1 MAKKEFQAESK
12 KLMDMMINSI
22 YTNKEIFL
30 RELISNASDA
40 IDKLYYKSL
49 TDTSV
54 GMNKGD
60 FRILLTRDKDSRTL
74 TISDNG
80 IGMTREELEQN
91 LGTIAHSGS
100 LDFKKDNQDENIDI
114 IGQFGVGFYAAFMV
128 AKHVE
133 VVSRAAGSDEA
144 NRWESDGADGYTVAP
159 CEKAENGTKIVLTI
173 KDNTENENYDEFL
186 EPYRIQGLV
195 KKYSDY
201 IRYPIKMDMTRS
213 RMKEKPADAGDDYKP
228 EWEEYTENET
238 LNSMVPLSFIYG
250 CIWKKSKKEL
260 KDEDYNSFYTQK
272 FYDYQPPLCH
282 IHSSVEGAVTYTAM
296 LFIPSHAPMDY
307 YTKDYEK
314 GLQLYSNG
322 VLIMDK
328 CADLLPDHFSFV
340 HGMVDTADLSLN
352 ISREMLQHDRHLKA
366 IAQSLEKKIKSEL
379 LKMQKDKR
387 EDYEKFWAAFGRQIK
402 YGAYVEYGA
411 HKELLQDLLMYHS
424 STEDKLVSLA
434 EYASRMKEDQKY
446 IYYACGETIDKI
458 KLLPVMETLSD
469 KGYEVL
475 CMDDSIDEFCVK
487 MLAKYNDKEFKS
499 IADAD
504 LGLDSEDEK
513 EEIKKLSEDNKD
525 VLEALGKALEGKVK
539 KVELT
544 SRLKSHPCCLRAE
557 GPVTLE
563 MEKVLNQQAAVNG
576 GQSVHAERVL
586 ELNAEHPIFK
596 KLCALQA
603 EGSDK
608 VSTYADILYTQALL
622 IEGMPVDDP
631 VAYANA
637 VCNLL
642 S

>member
-1 MAKKEFQAESK
+1 MAQKQFKAESK
-12 KLMDMMINSI
+12 RLLDLMINSI
-22 YTNKEIFL
+22 YTHKEIFL

-40 IDKLYYKSL
+40 TDKLYYNAMKEGK
-49 TDTSV
+49 T
-54 GMNKGD
+54 G
-60 FRILLTRDKDSRTL
+60 ITRDALPIELTL
-74 TISDNG
+74 DKANRRFIIEDHG
-80 IGMTREELEQN
+80 CGMTAEELESN
-91 LGTIAHSGS
+91 LGTIARSGS
-100 LDFKKDNQDENIDI
+100 LAFKAENEKQDDIDI

-133 VVSRAAGSDEA
+133 VVSRAVGSDSA
-144 NRWESDGADGYTVAP
+144 NRWESDGADGYTVTP

-173 KDNTENENYDEFL
+173 KDNTESENYDEFL
-186 EPYRIQGLV
+186 EPYRVQGLV

-228 EWEEYTENET
+228 EWEEYTENTT
-238 LNSMVPLSFIYG
+238 LNSMVP
-250 CIWKKSKKEL
+250 IWKKSRKEL
-260 KDEDYNSFYTQK
+260 KDEDYNNFYTQK
-272 FYDYQPPLCH
+272 FFDYQPPLCH
-282 IHSSVEGAVTYTAM
+282 IHTSVEGAVTYTAM

-340 HGMVDTADLSLN
+340 RGMVDTADLSLN

-379 LKMQKDKR
+379 LKMQKDKP
-387 EDYEKFWAAFGRQIK
+387 EDYDKFWAAFGRQIK
-402 YGAYVEYGA
+402 YGAYVQYGA

-424 STEDKLVSLA
+424 STENKLVSLKD
-434 EYASRMKEDQKY
+434 YVSRMKEDQKY
-446 IYYACGETIDKI
+446 IYYACGETVDKI
-458 KLLPVMETLSD
+458 KMLPVMETLSD

-475 CMDDSIDEFCVK
+475 CMDDSIDEFCTK
-487 MLAKYNDKEFKS
+487 MIAKYDDKEFKS
-499 IADAD
+499 ILDAD
-504 LGLDSEDEK
+504 LGLESEEER
-513 EEIKKLSEDNKD
+513 EEIKKQSEDNKELLD
-525 VLEALGKALEGKVK
+525 ALSKALEGKVK

-544 SRLKSHPCCLRAE
+544 GRLKNHPCCLRAE

-576 GQSVHAERVL
+576 GETVRADRVL
-586 ELNAEHPIFK
+586 ELNADHPIFN

-603 EGSDK
+603 EGSD
-608 VSTYADILYTQALL
+608 VLADYADILYTQSLL
-622 IEGMPVDDP
+622 IEGLPVDDP
-631 VAYANA
+631 AGYANKICA
-637 VCNLL
+637 LL
-642 S
+642 AR

>member
-1 MAKKEFQAESK
+1 MAQKQFKAESK
-12 KLMDMMINSI
+12 RLLDLMINSI
-22 YTNKEIFL
+22 YTHKEIFL

-40 IDKLYYKSL
+40 TDKLYYNAMKEGK
-49 TDTSV
+49 T
-54 GMNKGD
+54 G
-60 FRILLTRDKDSRTL
+60 ITRDALPIELTL
-74 TISDNG
+74 DKANRRFIIEDHG
-80 IGMTREELEQN
+80 CGMTAEELESN
-91 LGTIAHSGS
+91 LGTIARSGS
-100 LDFKKDNQDENIDI
+100 LAFKAENEKQDDIDI

-133 VVSRAAGSDEA
+133 VVSRAVGSDSA
-144 NRWESDGADGYTVAP
+144 NRWESDGADGYTVTP

-173 KDNTENENYDEFL
+173 KDNTESENYDEFL
-186 EPYRIQGLV
+186 EPYRVQGLV

-228 EWEEYTENET
+228 EWEEYTENTT
-238 LNSMVPLSFIYG
+238 LNSMIP
-250 CIWKKSKKEL
+250 IWKKSKKEL
-260 KDEDYNSFYTQK
+260 KDEDYNNFYTQK
-272 FYDYQPPLCH
+272 FFDYQPPLCH
-282 IHSSVEGAVTYTAM
+282 IHTSVEGAVTYTAM

-340 HGMVDTADLSLN
+340 RGMVDTADLSLN

-379 LKMQKDKR
+379 LKMQKDKP
-387 EDYEKFWAAFGRQIK
+387 EDYDKFWAAFGRQIK
-402 YGAYVEYGA
+402 YGAYVQYGA

-424 STEDKLVSLA
+424 STENKLVSLKD
-434 EYASRMKEDQKY
+434 YVSRMKEDQKY
-446 IYYACGETIDKI
+446 IYYACGETVDKI
-458 KLLPVMETLSD
+458 KMLPVMETLSD

-475 CMDDSIDEFCVK
+475 CMDDSIDEFCTK
-487 MLAKYNDKEFKS
+487 MIAKYDDKEFKS
-499 IADAD
+499 ILDAD
-504 LGLDSEDEK
+504 LGLESEEER
-513 EEIKKLSEDNKD
+513 EEIKKQSEDNKELLD
-525 VLEALGKALEGKVK
+525 ALSKALEGKVK

-544 SRLKSHPCCLRAE
+544 GRLKNHPCCLRAE

-576 GQSVHAERVL
+576 GETVRADRVL
-586 ELNAEHPIFK
+586 ELNADHPIFK

-603 EGSDK
+603 EGSDALAD
-608 VSTYADILYTQALL
+608 YADILYTQSLL
-622 IEGMPVDDP
+622 IEGLPVDDP
-631 VAYANA
+631 AGYANKICA
-637 VCNLL
+637 LL
-642 S
+642 AR

>member
-1 MAKKEFQAESK
+1 MAQKQFKAESK
-12 KLMDMMINSI
+12 RLLDLMINSI
-22 YTNKEIFL
+22 YTHKEIFL

-40 IDKLYYKSL
+40 TDKLYYNAMKEGK
-49 TDTSV
+49 T
-54 GMNKGD
+54 G
-60 FRILLTRDKDSRTL
+60 ITRDSLPIELTL
-74 TISDNG
+74 DKANRRFIIEDHG
-80 IGMTREELEQN
+80 CGMTAEELESN
-91 LGTIAHSGS
+91 LGTIARSGS
-100 LDFKKDNQDENIDI
+100 LAFKAENEKQDDIDI

-133 VVSRAAGSDEA
+133 VVSRAVGSDSA
-144 NRWESDGADGYTVAP
+144 NRWESDGADGYTITP
-159 CEKAENGTKIVLTI
+159 CEKAENGTRIVLTI
-173 KDNTENENYDEFL
+173 KDNTETENYDEFL
-186 EPYRIQGLV
+186 EPYRVQGLV

-213 RMKEKPADAGDDYKP
+213 RMKEKPADAGEDYKP
-228 EWEEYTENET
+228 EWEEYVENET
-238 LNSMVPLSFIYG
+238 LNSMVP
-250 CIWKKSKKEL
+250 IWKKSKKDL

-272 FYDYQPPLCH
+272 FFDYQPPLCH
-282 IHSSVEGAVTYTAM
+282 IHTSVEGAVTYTAM

-340 HGMVDTADLSLN
+340 RGMVDTADLSLN

-366 IAQSLEKKIKSEL
+366 IAQSLEKKIKNEL
-379 LKMQKDKR
+379 LKMQKDKP

-402 YGAYVEYGA
+402 YGAYVQYGA

-424 STEDKLVSLA
+424 STENKLVSLKD
-434 EYASRMKEDQKY
+434 YVSRMKEDQKY
-446 IYYACGETIDKI
+446 IYYACGETVDKI
-458 KLLPVMETLSD
+458 KMLPVMETLSD

-475 CMDDSIDEFCVK
+475 CMDDSIDEFCTK
-487 MLAKYNDKEFKS
+487 MIAKYDDKEFKS
-499 IADAD
+499 VLDAD
-504 LGLDSEDEK
+504 LGLETEDEK
-513 EEIKKLSEDNKD
+513 EEIKKQSEDNKD
-525 VLEALGKALEGKVK
+525 LLEALSKALEGKVK

-544 SRLKSHPCCLRAE
+544 GRLKNHPCCLRAE

-576 GQSVHAERVL
+576 GETVRADRVL

-603 EGSDK
+603 ESSDK
-608 VSTYADILYTQALL
+608 LADYADILYTQSLL
-622 IEGMPVDDP
+622 IEGLPVDDP
-631 VAYANA
+631 AAYANKI
-637 VCNLL
+637 CDLL
-642 S
+642 AK

>member
-1 MAKKEFQAESK
+1 MAQKQFKAESK
-12 KLMDMMINSI
+12 RLLDLMINSI
-22 YTNKEIFL
+22 YTHKEIFL

-40 IDKLYYKSL
+40 TDKLYYNAMKERK
-49 TDTSV
+49 T
-54 GMNKGD
+54 G
-60 FRILLTRDKDSRTL
+60 ITRDALPIELTL
-74 TISDNG
+74 DKANRRFIIEDHG
-80 IGMTREELEQN
+80 CGMTAEELESN
-91 LGTIAHSGS
+91 LGTIARSGS
-100 LDFKKDNQDENIDI
+100 LAFKAENEKQDDIDI

-133 VVSRAAGSDEA
+133 VVSRAVGSDSA
-144 NRWESDGADGYTVAP
+144 NRWESDGADGYTVVP

-173 KDNTENENYDEFL
+173 KDNTESENYDEFL
-186 EPYRIQGLV
+186 EPYRVQGLV

-228 EWEEYTENET
+228 EWEEYTENAT
-238 LNSMVPLSFIYG
+238 LNSMVP
-250 CIWKKSKKEL
+250 IWKKSKKEL
-260 KDEDYNSFYTQK
+260 KDEDYNNFYTQK
-272 FYDYQPPLCH
+272 FFDYQPPLCH
-282 IHSSVEGAVTYTAM
+282 IHTSVEGAVTYTAM

-340 HGMVDTADLSLN
+340 RGMVDTADLSLN

-379 LKMQKDKR
+379 LKMQKDKP
-387 EDYEKFWAAFGRQIK
+387 EDYDKFWAAFGRQIK
-402 YGAYVEYGA
+402 YGAYVQYGA

-424 STEDKLVSLA
+424 STENKLVSLKD
-434 EYASRMKEDQKY
+434 YVSRMKEDQKY
-446 IYYACGETIDKI
+446 IYYACGETVDKI
-458 KLLPVMETLSD
+458 KMLPVMETLSD

-475 CMDDSIDEFCVK
+475 CMDDSIDEFCTK
-487 MLAKYNDKEFKS
+487 MIAKYDDKEFKS
-499 IADAD
+499 ILDAD
-504 LGLDSEDEK
+504 LGLESEEER
-513 EEIKKLSEDNKD
+513 EEIKKQSEDNKELLD
-525 VLEALGKALEGKVK
+525 ALSKALEGKVK

-544 SRLKSHPCCLRAE
+544 GRLKNHPCCLRAE

-576 GQSVHAERVL
+576 GETVRADRVL
-586 ELNAEHPIFK
+586 ELNADHPIFK

-603 EGSDK
+603 EGSDALAD
-608 VSTYADILYTQALL
+608 YADILYTQSLL
-622 IEGMPVDDP
+622 IEGLPVDDP
-631 VAYANA
+631 AGYANKICA
-637 VCNLL
+637 LL
-642 S
+642 AR

>member
-1 MAKKEFQAESK
+1 MAQKQFKAESK
-12 KLMDMMINSI
+12 RLLDLMINSI
-22 YTNKEIFL
+22 YTHKEIFL

-40 IDKLYYKSL
+40 TDKLYYNAMKEGK
-49 TDTSV
+49 T
-54 GMNKGD
+54 G
-60 FRILLTRDKDSRTL
+60 ITRDALPIELTL
-74 TISDNG
+74 DKANRRFIIEDHG
-80 IGMTREELEQN
+80 CGMTAEELESN
-91 LGTIAHSGS
+91 LGTIARSGS
-100 LDFKKDNQDENIDI
+100 LAFKAENEKQDDIDI

-133 VVSRAAGSDEA
+133 VVSRAVGSDSA
-144 NRWESDGADGYTVAP
+144 NRWESDGADGYTVVP

-173 KDNTENENYDEFL
+173 KDNTESENYDEFL
-186 EPYRIQGLV
+186 EPYRVQGLV

-228 EWEEYTENET
+228 EWEEYTENAT
-238 LNSMVPLSFIYG
+238 LNSMVP
-250 CIWKKSKKEL
+250 IWKKSKKEL
-260 KDEDYNSFYTQK
+260 KDEDYNNFYTQK
-272 FYDYQPPLCH
+272 FFDYQPPLCH
-282 IHSSVEGAVTYTAM
+282 IHTSVEGAVTYTAM

-340 HGMVDTADLSLN
+340 RGMVDTADLSLN

-379 LKMQKDKR
+379 LKMQKDKP
-387 EDYEKFWAAFGRQIK
+387 EDYDKFWAAFGRQIK
-402 YGAYVEYGA
+402 YGAYVQYGA

-424 STEDKLVSLA
+424 STENKLVSLKD
-434 EYASRMKEDQKY
+434 YVSRMKEDQKY
-446 IYYACGETIDKI
+446 IYYACGETVDKI
-458 KLLPVMETLSD
+458 KMLPVMETLSD

-475 CMDDSIDEFCVK
+475 CMDDSIDEFCTK
-487 MLAKYNDKEFKS
+487 MIAKYDDKEFKS
-499 IADAD
+499 ILDAD
-504 LGLDSEDEK
+504 LGLESEEER
-513 EEIKKLSEDNKD
+513 EEIKKQSEDNKELLD
-525 VLEALGKALEGKVK
+525 ALSKALEDKVK

-544 SRLKSHPCCLRAE
+544 GRLKNHPCCLRAE

-576 GQSVHAERVL
+576 GETVRADRVL
-586 ELNAEHPIFK
+586 ELNADHPIFK

-603 EGSDK
+603 EGSDALAD
-608 VSTYADILYTQALL
+608 YADILYTQSLL
-622 IEGMPVDDP
+622 IEGLPVDDP
-631 VAYANA
+631 AGYANKICA
-637 VCNLL
+637 LL
-642 S
+642 AR

>member
-1 MAKKEFQAESK
+1 MAQKQFKAESK
-12 KLMDMMINSI
+12 RLLDLMINSI
-22 YTNKEIFL
+22 YTHKEIFL

-40 IDKLYYKSL
+40 TDKLYYNAMKEGK
-49 TDTSV
+49 T
-54 GMNKGD
+54 G
-60 FRILLTRDKDSRTL
+60 ITRDALPIELTL
-74 TISDNG
+74 DKANRRFIIEDHG
-80 IGMTREELEQN
+80 CGMTAEELESN
-91 LGTIAHSGS
+91 LGTIARSGS
-100 LDFKKDNQDENIDI
+100 LAFKAENEKQDDIDI

-133 VVSRAAGSDEA
+133 VVSRAVGSDSA
-144 NRWESDGADGYTVAP
+144 NRWESDGADGYTVTP

-173 KDNTENENYDEFL
+173 KDNTGSENYDEFL
-186 EPYRIQGLV
+186 EPYRVQGLV

-228 EWEEYTENET
+228 EWEEYTENTT
-238 LNSMVPLSFIYG
+238 LNSMVP
-250 CIWKKSKKEL
+250 IWKKSKKEL
-260 KDEDYNSFYTQK
+260 KDEDYNNFYTQK
-272 FYDYQPPLCH
+272 FFDYQPPLCH
-282 IHSSVEGAVTYTAM
+282 IHTSVEGAVTYTAM

-340 HGMVDTADLSLN
+340 RGMVDTADLSLN

-379 LKMQKDKR
+379 LKMQKDKP
-387 EDYEKFWAAFGRQIK
+387 EDYDKFWAAFGRQIK
-402 YGAYVEYGA
+402 YGAYVQYGA

-424 STEDKLVSLA
+424 STENKLVSLKD
-434 EYASRMKEDQKY
+434 YVSRMKEDQKY
-446 IYYACGETIDKI
+446 IYYACGETVDKI
-458 KLLPVMETLSD
+458 KMLPVMETLSD

-475 CMDDSIDEFCVK
+475 CMDDSIDEFCTK
-487 MLAKYNDKEFKS
+487 MIAKYDDKEFKS
-499 IADAD
+499 ILDAD
-504 LGLDSEDEK
+504 LGLESEEER
-513 EEIKKLSEDNKD
+513 EEIKKQSEDNKELLD
-525 VLEALGKALEGKVK
+525 ALSKALEGKVK

-544 SRLKSHPCCLRAE
+544 GRLKNHPCCLRAE

-576 GQSVHAERVL
+576 GETVRADRVL
-586 ELNAEHPIFK
+586 ELNADHPIFK

-603 EGSDK
+603 EGSDALAD
-608 VSTYADILYTQALL
+608 YADILYTQSLL
-622 IEGMPVDDP
+622 IEGLPVDDP
-631 VAYANA
+631 AGYANKICA
-637 VCNLL
+637 LL
-642 S
+642 AR

>member
-1 MAKKEFQAESK
+1 MAQKQFKAESK
-12 KLMDMMINSI
+12 RLLDLMINSI
-22 YTNKEIFL
+22 YTHKEIFL

-40 IDKLYYKSL
+40 TDKLYYNAMKEGK
-49 TDTSV
+49 T
-54 GMNKGD
+54 G
-60 FRILLTRDKDSRTL
+60 ITRDALPIELTL
-74 TISDNG
+74 DKANRRFIIEDHG
-80 IGMTREELEQN
+80 CGMTAEELESN
-91 LGTIAHSGS
+91 LGTIARSGS
-100 LDFKKDNQDENIDI
+100 LAFKAENEKQDDIDI

-133 VVSRAAGSDEA
+133 VVSRAVDSDSA
-144 NRWESDGADGYTVAP
+144 NRWESDGADGYTMMP

-173 KDNTENENYDEFL
+173 KDNTESENYDEFL
-186 EPYRIQGLV
+186 EPYRVQGLV

-228 EWEEYTENET
+228 EWEEYTENTT
-238 LNSMVPLSFIYG
+238 LNSMVP
-250 CIWKKSKKEL
+250 IWKKSRKEL
-260 KDEDYNSFYTQK
+260 KDEDYNNFYTQK
-272 FYDYQPPLCH
+272 FFDYQPPLCH
-282 IHSSVEGAVTYTAM
+282 IHTSVEGAVTYTAM

-340 HGMVDTADLSLN
+340 RGMVDTADLSLN

-379 LKMQKDKR
+379 LKMQKDKP
-387 EDYEKFWAAFGRQIK
+387 EDYDKFWAAFGRQIK
-402 YGAYVEYGA
+402 YGAYVQYGA

-424 STEDKLVSLA
+424 STENKLVSLKD
-434 EYASRMKEDQKY
+434 YVSRMKEDQKY
-446 IYYACGETIDKI
+446 IYYACGETVDKI
-458 KLLPVMETLSD
+458 KMLPVMETLSD

-475 CMDDSIDEFCVK
+475 CMDDSIDEFCTK
-487 MLAKYNDKEFKS
+487 MIAKYDDKEFKS
-499 IADAD
+499 ILDAD
-504 LGLDSEDEK
+504 LGLESEEER
-513 EEIKKLSEDNKD
+513 EEIKKQSEDNKELLD
-525 VLEALGKALEGKVK
+525 ALSKALEGKVK

-544 SRLKSHPCCLRAE
+544 GRLKNHPCCLRAE

-576 GQSVHAERVL
+576 GETVRADRVL
-586 ELNAEHPIFK
+586 ELNADHPIFN

-603 EGSDK
+603 EGSDALAD
-608 VSTYADILYTQALL
+608 YADILYTQSLL
-622 IEGMPVDDP
+622 IEGLPVDDP
-631 VAYANA
+631 AGYANKICA
-637 VCNLL
+637 LL
-642 S
+642 AR

>member
-1 MAKKEFQAESK
+1 MATKQFKAESK
-12 KLMDMMINSI
+12 RLLDLMINSI
-22 YTNKEIFL
+22 YTHKEIFL

-40 IDKLYYKSL
+40 TDKLYYNAMKEGK
-49 TDTSV
+49 T
-54 GMNKGD
+54 G
-60 FRILLTRDKDSRTL
+60 ITRDSLPIELTL
-74 TISDNG
+74 DKANRRFIIEDHG
-80 IGMTREELEQN
+80 CGMTAEEMENN

-100 LDFKKDNQDENIDI
+100 LAFKNENEKQDDIDI

-238 LNSMVPLSFIYG
+238 LNSMVP
-250 CIWKKSKKEL
+250 IWKKSKKEL

-282 IHSSVEGAVTYTAM
+282 IHSSVEGVVTYTAM
-296 LFIPSHAPMDY
+296 LFTPSHAPLDHH
-307 YTKDYEK
+307 TNDYEK

-366 IAQSLEKKIKSEL
+366 IAQSLEKKIKGEL

-387 EDYEKFWAAFGRQIK
+387 EDYEKFWVAFGRQIK

>member
-1 MAKKEFQAESK
+1 MAQKQFKAESK
-12 KLMDMMINSI
+12 RLLYLIINSI
-22 YTNKEIFL
+22 YTHKEIFL

-40 IDKLYYKSL
+40 TDKLYYNAMKEGK
-49 TDTSV
+49 T
-54 GMNKGD
+54 G
-60 FRILLTRDKDSRTL
+60 ITRDSLPIELTL
-74 TISDNG
+74 DKANRRFIIEDHG
-80 IGMTREELEQN
+80 CGMTAEELESN
-91 LGTIAHSGS
+91 LGTIARSGS
-100 LDFKKDNQDENIDI
+100 LAFKAENEKQDDIDI

-133 VVSRAAGSDEA
+133 VVSRAVGSDSA
-144 NRWESDGADGYTVAP
+144 NRWESDGADGYTVTP
-159 CEKAENGTKIVLTI
+159 CEKSENGTKIVLTI
-173 KDNTENENYDEFL
+173 KDNTETENYDEFL
-186 EPYRIQGLV
+186 EPYRVQGLV

-213 RMKEKPADAGDDYKP
+213 RMKEKPADAGEDYKP
-228 EWEEYTENET
+228 EWEEYVENET
-238 LNSMVPLSFIYG
+238 LNSMVP
-250 CIWKKSKKEL
+250 IWKKSKKDL

-272 FYDYQPPLCH
+272 FFDYQPPLCH
-282 IHSSVEGAVTYTAM
+282 IHTSVEGAVTYTAM

-340 HGMVDTADLSLN
+340 RGMVDTADLSLN

-366 IAQSLEKKIKSEL
+366 IAQSLEKKIKNEL
-379 LKMQKDKR
+379 LKMQKDKP

-402 YGAYVEYGA
+402 YGAYVQYGA

-424 STEDKLVSLA
+424 STENKLVSLKD
-434 EYASRMKEDQKY
+434 YVSRMKEDQKY
-446 IYYACGETIDKI
+446 IYYACGETVDKI
-458 KLLPVMETLSD
+458 KMLPVMETLSD

-475 CMDDSIDEFCVK
+475 CMDDSIDEFCTK
-487 MLAKYNDKEFKS
+487 MIAKYDDKEFKS
-499 IADAD
+499 VLDAD
-504 LGLDSEDEK
+504 LGLETEDEK
-513 EEIKKLSEDNKD
+513 EEIKKQSEDNKD
-525 VLEALGKALEGKVK
+525 LLEALSKALEGKVK

-544 SRLKSHPCCLRAE
+544 GRLKNHPCCLRAE

-576 GQSVHAERVL
+576 GETVRAERVL

-608 VSTYADILYTQALL
+608 LADYADILYTQSLL
-622 IEGMPVDDP
+622 IEGLPVDDP
-631 VAYANA
+631 AAYANKI
-637 VCNLL
+637 CDLL
-642 S
+642 AK

>member
-1 MAKKEFQAESK
+1 MAKKQFKAESK
-12 KLMDMMINSI
+12 RLLDLMINSI
-22 YTNKEIFL
+22 YTHKEIFL

-40 IDKLYYKSL
+40 TDKLYYNAMKEGK
-49 TDTSV
+49 T
-54 GMNKGD
+54 G
-60 FRILLTRDKDSRTL
+60 ITRDSLPIELTL
-74 TISDNG
+74 DKENRRFVIEDHG
-80 IGMTREELEQN
+80 CGMTAEELESN
-91 LGTIAHSGS
+91 LGTIARSGS
-100 LDFKKDNQDENIDI
+100 LAFKKENQDQADIDI

-238 LNSMVPLSFIYG
+238 LNSMVP
-250 CIWKKSKKEL
+250 IWKKSKKEL